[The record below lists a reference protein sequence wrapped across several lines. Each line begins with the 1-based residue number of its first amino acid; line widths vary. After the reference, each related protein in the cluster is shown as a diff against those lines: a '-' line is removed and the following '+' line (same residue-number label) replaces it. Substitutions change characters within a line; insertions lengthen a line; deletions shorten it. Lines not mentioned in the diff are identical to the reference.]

1 MLLKKAKIIRQ
12 PQGSSEALESFI
24 KGATAT
30 AADNAAQ
37 IKKTARKIGR
47 PAAAEPIVK
56 VGLSLPRSVVEE
68 VDRIAAT
75 RYGRN
80 RSMAVA
86 ELLGAVIYQSDK
98 SDFTFHSK

>member
-1 MLLKKAKIIRQ
+1 MLKKKADIIKQ
-12 PQGSSEALESFI
+12 PQGSSDALEIFI

-30 AADNAAQ
+30 AADNAATT
-37 IKKTARKIGR
+37 KRPAGKIGR

-56 VGLSLPRSVVEE
+56 VGLSLPESIVQE
-68 VDRIAAT
+68 VDRVAAA

-86 ELLGAVIYQSDK
+86 ELLGA
-98 SDFTFHSK
+98 TFAVKKGD